1 MGLDKRKQILVR
13 EDFEVDPFKATN
25 QMLSA
30 QDRSTLP
37 ASPDDVMLDRHQS
50 VYYSVEYAL
59 KRLMQND
66 EFIETFLK
74 ASQSQIE
81 LAVNRG
87 LLTSQNVDSSI
98 ATPES
103 TQIYPSF
110 FKLHE
115 YEYHGATGPAYSQYA
130 SQATPATFMMSAVNA
145 TYADTDMSNF
155 DEAKALTSFQKR
167 SDLAGNRTNAMLSAK
182 NDIKIS
188 NDVIVD
194 IEYNDSP
201 TVRRATNYVNV
212 TVLNKK
218 TRGVFRQNIVEQVS
232 ILDTVPSLTEC
243 TYIYKR
249 WLSGFKELYVYIP
262 STFTFYNSNEHG
274 EDVNGNAT
282 WICLKINKRHFQL
295 NHIYQAHICGQ
306 SLPMQIHNELSTGV
320 THFNDVILPSMLRTM
335 CTSPDENTN
344 TKMVYDSYNAQYVLY
359 FVCYGTD
366 AQAIRIFGD

>member
-1 MGLDKRKQILVR
+1 
-13 EDFEVDPFKATN
+13 
-25 QMLSA
+25 
-30 QDRSTLP
+30 
-37 ASPDDVMLDRHQS
+37 
-50 VYYSVEYAL
+50 
-59 KRLMQND
+59 
-66 EFIETFLK
+66 
-74 ASQSQIE
+74 
-81 LAVNRG
+81 
-87 LLTSQNVDSSI
+87 
-98 ATPES
+98 
-103 TQIYPSF
+103 
-110 FKLHE
+110 
-115 YEYHGATGPAYSQYA
+115 
-130 SQATPATFMMSAVNA
+130 
-145 TYADTDMSNF
+145 
-155 DEAKALTSFQKR
+155 
-167 SDLAGNRTNAMLSAK
+167 MLSAK

-262 STFTFYNSNEHG
+262 STFTFYNSNENG

-282 WICLKINKRHFQL
+282 WICLKINKRHFQF

-335 CTSPDENTN
+335 CTSPDANTN